1 MNKQSDALA
10 NKKGIKGVQSRQ
22 FVRATAENAKNS
34 TLSVSANYGS
44 HAFDSSNASCGASNC
59 SKNRGA
65 DNSQIRKASGELVK
79 KLKKQKR
86 ENHFLLFLDNQ
97 KIIKDAIAQGAKPI
111 MALATSTDLLAD
123 ITPSSTCE
131 QYLTTIDVISALSDV
146 KTPRGVVVMLEY
158 TQFSNFVENPKIP
171 KGDFLVLDGIQ
182 DPGNA
187 GTLIRSALAAG
198 EECVFILDGVSPTNL
213 KLIRSS
219 AGAIF
224 NIPVY
229 SLSRADFV
237 KLAVKN
243 NLKLAMTDMDGEN
256 VFDFK
261 PTSQIGI
268 VVGNEGQGV
277 SEEIEKI
284 SSIKLTIPMKKGIE
298 SLNAGVS
305 GSVVMFEIAS
315 KRN

>member
-10 NKKGIKGVQSRQ
+10 NKKRIKGVQSRQ
-22 FVRATAENAKNS
+22 SVRASAENAKNS
-34 TLSVSANYGS
+34 TLSASANYGS

-59 SKNRGA
+59 SKNRSA

-97 KIIKDAIAQGAKPI
+97 KIIRDAIAQGAKPI
-111 MALATSTDLLAD
+111 MALATSADLLAD
-123 ITPSSTCE
+123 ITPSSSCE

-198 EECVFILDGVSPTNL
+198 EECVFILDGVSPTNP

-277 SEEIEKI
+277 SDEIEKI

>member
-22 FVRATAENAKNS
+22 FVRATA
-34 TLSVSANYGS
+34 
-44 HAFDSSNASCGASNC
+44 
-59 SKNRGA
+59 
-65 DNSQIRKASGELVK
+65 DNPPIRKASGELVK

-111 MALATSTDLLAD
+111 MALATSADLLAD

-198 EECVFILDGVSPTNL
+198 EECVFILDGVSPTNP

-261 PTSQIGI
+261 PTLPIGI

-277 SEEIEKI
+277 SDEIEKI

>member
-10 NKKGIKGVQSRQ
+10 NKKGIKGVQPRQ
-22 FVRATAENAKNS
+22 SVRASAEN
-34 TLSVSANYGS
+34 L
-44 HAFDSSNASCGASNC
+44 
-59 SKNRGA
+59 
-65 DNSQIRKASGELVK
+65 QIRKASGELVK

-97 KIIKDAIAQGAKPI
+97 KIIKDAIAQGAKPV
-111 MALATSTDLLAD
+111 MALATSSDLLAD

-171 KGDFLVLDGIQ
+171 KGDFLVMDGIQ

-198 EECVFILDGVSPTNL
+198 EECVFILDGVSPTNP

-237 KLAVKN
+237 KLAVEN

-277 SEEIEKI
+277 SDEIEKI

-305 GSVVMFEIAS
+305 GSVVMFEIAA

>member
-34 TLSVSANYGS
+34 TLSASAHN
-44 HAFDSSNASCGASNC
+44 NAKISEKGTENAL
-59 SKNRGA
+59 NRSA
-65 DNSQIRKASGELVK
+65 DNPQIRKASGELVK

-111 MALATSTDLLAD
+111 MALATSADLLAD

-198 EECVFILDGVSPTNL
+198 EECVFILDGVSSTNP

-261 PTSQIGI
+261 PTSPIGI

-277 SEEIEKI
+277 SDEIEKI

>member
-1 MNKQSDALA
+1 MKCQH
-10 NKKGIKGVQSRQ
+10 RQ
-22 FVRATAENAKNS
+22 TRTENAVKNEDLTS
-34 TLSVSANYGS
+34 
-44 HAFDSSNASCGASNC
+44 FCD
-59 SKNRGA
+59 
-65 DNSQIRKASGELVK
+65 SQIKKASGELIK

-97 KIIKDAIAQGAKPI
+97 KIINDAIAQGAKPI
-111 MALATSTDLLAD
+111 MALATSEQLLPKLDEKIACEKY
-123 ITPSSTCE
+123 ITS
-131 QYLTTIDVISALSDV
+131 IDVISALSDV

-158 TQFSNFVENPKIP
+158 TQFSHFFDNPHVP
-171 KGDFLVLDGIQ
+171 KSDFLVMDGIQ

-198 EECVFILDGVSPTNL
+198 MECVFILDGVNVTNS

-219 AGAIF
+219 AGAVF

-229 SLSRADFV
+229 SVNRADFA
-237 KLAVKN
+237 KFSTENDLSLAI
-243 NLKLAMTDMDGEN
+243 TDMEGEN
-256 VFDFK
+256 VFDFQ
-261 PTSQIGI
+261 PASPLGI

-277 SEEIEKI
+277 SAQIENLALV
-284 SSIKLTIPMKKGIE
+284 KLTIPMKKGIE

-315 KRN
+315 KRK

>member
-10 NKKGIKGVQSRQ
+10 NKKGVKGVQSRQ
-22 FVRATAENAKNS
+22 FVRASAENAKNS
-34 TLSVSANYGS
+34 TLSASANYGS

-59 SKNRGA
+59 SKNRSA

-97 KIIKDAIAQGAKPI
+97 KIIRDAIAQGAKPI
-111 MALATSTDLLAD
+111 MALATSADLLAD

-198 EECVFILDGVSPTNL
+198 EECVFILDGVSPTNP

-237 KLAVKN
+237 KLALKS

-261 PTSQIGI
+261 PTLPIGI